1 MILGIVYV
9 IGSGKLCVK
18 GKMYKFVGV
27 ERYSHETNQI
37 KSRGHPEL

>member
-1 MILGIVYV
+1 MGIARHYRGIVYV

-27 ERYSHETNQI
+27 ER
-37 KSRGHPEL
+37 